1 MLVKQFVRTVLEC
14 GGEKGSRERWMAQ
27 IGGKR
32 LGETEKVSS
41 EKRKGLV
48 WLGE

>member
-1 MLVKQFVRTVLEC
+1 VE
-14 GGEKGSRERWMAQ
+14 EKRGDSRERWMEQ
-27 IGGKR
+27 IVGKR
-32 LGETEKVSS
+32 LGKPEKVSS

>member
-1 MLVKQFVRTVLEC
+1 VE
-14 GGEKGSRERWMAQ
+14 EKRGASRERWMEK
-27 IGGKR
+27 IVGKR

>member
-1 MLVKQFVRTVLEC
+1 VDGANC
-14 GGEKGSRERWMAQ
+14 WEKARG
-27 IGGKR
+27 
-32 LGETEKVSS
+32 TEKVSS